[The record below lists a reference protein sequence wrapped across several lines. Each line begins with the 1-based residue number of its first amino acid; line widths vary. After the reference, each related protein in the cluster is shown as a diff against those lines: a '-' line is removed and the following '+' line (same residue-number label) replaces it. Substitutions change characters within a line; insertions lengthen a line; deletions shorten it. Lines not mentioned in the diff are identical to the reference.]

1 MGLDMY
7 LSVREYV
14 NRIDWRE
21 ITSIEDR
28 KETTQFR
35 DVVNAVDMRSLI
47 VPGESAGAY
56 VEIPAM
62 YWRKA
67 NAIHEWFVNELAEG
81 VDDCHPIYLEP
92 EKLAELVDLC
102 EQVTKDH
109 SKAEELLPTAN
120 GFFFGGTEYDEHY
133 YQNIAYTA
141 DRLRYILKVMDAKH
155 ADTLVY
161 QASW

>member
-14 NRIDWRE
+14 SRIDWRE

-28 KETTQFR
+28 RETTQFR
-35 DVVNAVDMRSLI
+35 DVISAVDMREL
-47 VPGESAGAY
+47 VEPEGSAGAY
-56 VEIPAM
+56 VEIPVM

-67 NAIHEWFVNELAEG
+67 NAIHKWFVNELANG
-81 VDDCHPIYLEP
+81 VDECQPIYLGP
-92 EKLAELVDLC
+92 DKLRELIDLC
-102 EQVTKDH
+102 DQVTEDH
-109 SKAEELLPTAN
+109 SKAGELLPTAN
-120 GFFFGGTEYDEHY
+120 GFFFGDTAYDQY
-133 YQNIAYTA
+133 YFADIAHTA
-141 DRLRYILKVMDAKH
+141 DRLRYIVNEMDAKH